1 MEMKME
7 GEKEKE
13 KGRAGRARAR
23 HGRKTERMQEEA
35 EDTKQQHTNGAG
47 KTKPQRKGV
56 VHGGKAN
63 HEEERER
70 ERENE

>member
-23 HGRKTERMQEEA
+23 HGRKTERM
-35 EDTKQQHTNGAG
+35 QQHTNGAG